1 MWSIFGV
8 AFVVLLMKLS
18 NLYVNFPYLPC
29 RDVWQRSEKVG
40 NFKFK
45 CSSIRDLSMWLNSAK
60 FNLARLLENNI

>member
-1 MWSIFGV
+1 MWSILGV

-40 NFKFK
+40 NFK
-45 CSSIRDLSMWLNSAK
+45 
-60 FNLARLLENNI
+60 